1 MSDGYGIS
9 PADAESPD
17 DEDLKEAVE
26 ESIAFDPW
34 VEASRININV
44 EHGKV
49 ILEGTVDSAI
59 EKRSAADDAWDTAGV
74 TDVDNRLVI
83 KSAMAK

>member
-1 MSDGYGIS
+1 MSDEYGIS

-26 ESIAFDPW
+26 ESITFDPW
-34 VEASRININV
+34 VEASRINVSV

-49 ILEGTVDSAI
+49 ILEGAVDSVI

-83 KSAMAK
+83 KPAVPK